1 MNKKLTRRTDMQIK
15 IVSPFLDNVERA
27 LREDA
32 KAKFSPTVS
41 DNLRDFALEIDGIFS
56 SMDNPNDRMKL
67 LNIVKDRISKLQDE
81 TSGLSAEQ
89 FHAIVEEAVHIIEST
104 STRSLIEPPKESK
117 APVEKPSEPKET
129 PEETAAAKLIQKV
142 VRGHLTRSRIA
153 LPKELKPFLRDNLE
167 GFSEEEIAGVSQI
180 IGRHSVEMLR
190 DPEKYKGEGVRLSK
204 VEIKYRDGS
213 DVERNLPMTLWL
225 QLSDD
230 GQTVRVQIYEEF
242 LGEGTYKRVKDSETV
257 EIILT
262 HGIHKPKE
270 KKDTVLVRSKD
281 TLSSEDRYFGTS
293 SEIEE
298 WQQETLDQIQSSIST
313 LMALFPAEELQ
324 ADPKIMIA
332 GIPGVIRTHQGKK
345 RKKLEWEDV
354 RYTGDLKAACKTG
367 QVSKSTKK
375 GSETVPL
382 KMDDIL
388 RISESLQYTV
398 EKMHQKGVI
407 HRDIKPANILMRY
420 NPDSEQIEGYVT
432 DFDLLAKV
440 GINDRDTTYVFWDRC
455 AEQGLVLPTCD
466 TYGVAICLGSQLFG
480 EDFYILSD
488 MRNVLNERN
497 TNSMISELNKRM
509 SNYVINKS
517 STFSQKLRESLH
529 GARITELISEISDI
543 GVREDYDANT
553 ITELEKIL
561 QRICEESPELAE
573 TCHSFLQE
581 LKAAEKSK
589 DLIKEIFEA
598 DRDLSTYMK
607 SAAATNLR
615 RLLENPDTSNENK
628 LLTMEIIYRRFPV
641 FRDFRERLLQIQEEH
656 AQA

>member
-1 MNKKLTRRTDMQIK
+1 MEIK

-41 DNLRDFALEIDGIFS
+41 ANLRDFALEIDGIFS

-67 LNIVKDRISKLQDE
+67 LNLVKDKITKIQDK

-89 FHAIVEEAVHIIEST
+89 FHAIVEEAAHMIEST
-104 STRSLIEPPKESK
+104 STGSLIDPSEESR
-117 APVEKPSEPKET
+117 APVEKPSVPKET
-129 PEETAAAKLIQKV
+129 PEETAAATLIQKV

-153 LPKELKPFLRDNLE
+153 LPKELKPFLRDTLE
-167 GFSEEEIAGVSQI
+167 GFRKEEIAAVSQI
-180 IGRHSVEMLR
+180 IGRHSVEMLG

-242 LGEGTYKRVKDSETV
+242 LGEGTYKRVKESETV
-257 EIILT
+257 EINLT

-281 TLSSEDRYFGTS
+281 ALSSEDRYYGTA

-354 RYTGDLKAACKTG
+354 RYTGDLNDACKTG
-367 QVSKSTKK
+367 KVFKSTKK

-382 KMDDIL
+382 EMGDIL

-407 HRDIKPANILMRY
+407 HCDIKPANILMRY
-420 NPDSEQIEGYVT
+420 NSDKEQIEGNVS

-440 GINDRDTTYVFWDRC
+440 GINDRDTTYVFWDQC

-488 MRNVLNERN
+488 MRNASEERK
-497 TNSMISELNKRM
+497 TDSMKTELNKRM
-509 SNYVINKS
+509 NDYVTNNS
-517 STFSQKLRESLH
+517 FNFTQQLRESPH
-529 GARITELISEISDI
+529 EAKITELISEISDI
-543 GVREDYDANT
+543 GVLKNYDADT
-553 ITELEKIL
+553 ITELEKVL
-561 QRICEESPELAE
+561 QRICEEAPELAE

-615 RLLENPDTSNENK
+615 RLLENPDTSIENK
-628 LLTMEIIYRRFPV
+628 LLAMEIIYKRFPV
-641 FRDFRERLLQIQEEH
+641 FRDFRERLLQIREEFEG
-656 AQA
+656 